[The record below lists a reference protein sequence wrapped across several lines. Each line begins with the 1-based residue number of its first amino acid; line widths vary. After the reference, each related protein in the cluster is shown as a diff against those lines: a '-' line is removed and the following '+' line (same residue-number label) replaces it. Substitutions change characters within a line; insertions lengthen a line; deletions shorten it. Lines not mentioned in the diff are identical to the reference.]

1 VDAGLVKRLSDI
13 VDLEVVTES
22 GASLGRAFDFQADL
36 QGGRLTLTGIFVG
49 RRGLRER
56 LGISRARHKSSGGAI
71 PWDTVVRVRG
81 GKIVVRVPG

>member
-56 LGISRARHKSSGGAI
+56 LGVSRGRHKGSGDAI

-81 GKIVVRVPG
+81 GKIVVRDPG